1 MQGGRC
7 MGTKDKLSYERLV
20 SRVDYYKDK
29 ALDLEK
35 KLVFAEETI
44 ERLENETNNDRSLK
58 IIEENEKELQGLRKQ
73 VEELTRK
80 LKRLEE
86 HEMEKRMQSYEEL
99 LKSIQDEMNDKDQ
112 QIDLYQQRIKSM
124 EKRININRTSE
135 PVFEELDSD
144 NSKSE
149 PQKKEGLNSA
159 CYFDYSVIFTKDKK
173 GFIRGSFF
181 IENTGTETL
190 ENPYICFRFQ
200 PAEACS
206 LKGKIISLIASPSQE
221 EMTQSIWMYMDNE
234 WAEKAKERGEMWI
247 CPLRETTFKSGDKL
261 SLDDFQIPFKSGI
274 DENITVEAFV
284 YFHKQN
290 YRTKA
295 VNHIAINF

>member
-1 MQGGRC
+1 
-7 MGTKDKLSYERLV
+7 MGTKDKLSYERLI
-20 SRVDYYKDK
+20 SRVDYYKEK

-44 ERLENETNNDRSLK
+44 ERLENETNNDQSLR
-58 IIEENEKELQGLRKQ
+58 IIEDKEKELEVLRKQ
-73 VEELTRK
+73 VGELTKK
-80 LKRLEE
+80 LRRLEE
-86 HEMEKRMQSYEEL
+86 HEMEKRMQGYEEL
-99 LKSIQDEMNDKDQ
+99 LKSIQEELNDKDQ

-135 PVFEELDSD
+135 PVLEDMAQDSM
-144 NSKSE
+144 SE
-149 PQKKEGLNSA
+149 PKKKDGLS
-159 CYFDYSVIFTKDKK
+159 CMSYFDYSVIFTKDKK
-173 GFIRGSFF
+173 GFVRGSFY
-181 IENTGTETL
+181 IENTGSETL

-206 LKGKIISLIASPSQE
+206 LKGKIVSLIASPSND
-221 EMTQSIWMYMDNE
+221 EMLQSIWMYMDNE
-234 WAEKAKERGEMWI
+234 WAEKAKDRGEMWI
-247 CPLRETTFKSGDKL
+247 CPLRETKFKSGDKL
-261 SLDDFQIPFKSGI
+261 SLDDFQIPFKNSI

-290 YRTKA
+290 YRSKA

>member
-7 MGTKDKLSYERLV
+7 MGTKDKLSYERLI

-58 IIEENEKELQGLRKQ
+58 IIEENEKELQELRKK

-86 HEMEKRMQSYEEL
+86 HEMEKRMQGYEDL

-135 PVFEELDSD
+135 PIFEELDTE
-144 NSKSE
+144 NNSE
-149 PQKKEGLNSA
+149 PQKKEGFNST

-200 PAEACS
+200 PAEACA

-247 CPLRETTFKSGDKL
+247 CPLRETKFKSGDKL

>member
-58 IIEENEKELQGLRKQ
+58 IIEENEKELQELRKQ

-86 HEMEKRMQSYEEL
+86 HEMEKRMQGYEDL

-135 PVFEELDSD
+135 PVFEELDAE
-144 NSKSE
+144 NNSE
-149 PQKKEGLNSA
+149 PQKKEGFNSA
-159 CYFDYSVIFTKDKK
+159 CYFDYSVILTKDKK

-200 PAEACS
+200 PAEACA

-247 CPLRETTFKSGDKL
+247 CPLRETKFKSGDKL